1 MTAVALIGCGSI
13 GGAVVAALRA
23 GAVPGARHVGTIGRR
38 GVTDAEDAPTTVD
51 AVLTRADLVVEAAGP
66 DALRRWGPQVIAAGP
81 DLLVMSVGALAVD
94 GFGAELDAAGPG
106 RVLVSSGAI
115 GGLDIIGAARRAGAL
130 RSVRL
135 TTTKPAAALGIDT
148 DEPVDVFHGGARA
161 AVAAHPRSLN
171 VAAALAL
178 AAGSW
183 DIVEVTLRADPAAT
197 TNHHE
202 VEVEGEAGCYRI
214 DAQNEPSLTTPTTS
228 GITVGAV
235 LRAIGDRSTAWSF
248 A

>member
-1 MTAVALIGCGSI
+1 MTTVGLIGCGSI
-13 GGAVVAALRA
+13 GGAVVTALRA
-23 GAVPGARHVGTIGRR
+23 GIVPGARHIGTIGRS
-38 GVTDAEDAPTTVD
+38 GATDDTDAPTSGH
-51 AVLTRADLVVEAAGP
+51 AVLAAADLIVEAAGP
-66 DALRRWGPQVIAAGP
+66 DALRRWGPRVIAAGP

-94 GFGAELDAAGPG
+94 GFTAELQAAGPG

-115 GGLDIIGAARRAGAL
+115 GGLDIIGAARRAGVI

-135 TTTKPAAALGIDT
+135 TTTKPAAALGIVA
-148 DEPVDVFHGGARA
+148 DEPVEVFHGDARA

-171 VAAALAL
+171 VAAAVAL

-183 DIVEVTLRADPAAT
+183 DIVEVILRADPAAT
-197 TNHHE
+197 ANHHQ
-202 VEVEGEAGCYRI
+202 VDVEGEAGCYRI
-214 DAQNEPSLTTPTTS
+214 DARNEPSITTPTTS

-235 LRAIGDRSTAWSF
+235 LRAIDDRDTAWSF